1 MTANLLSKSGDKTR
15 FIQIGSMAEYGQ
27 SGVLSE
33 DLICQPNTPYGIA
46 KLQCTETALHYAEHF
61 DRRVSILR
69 LFGVFGSAEPRH
81 RLIPSIVNSA
91 NKNEPLL
98 LSDGLQIRDFVHL
111 AHVCRCIAYILTTD
125 AFNGQIVNIGSG
137 EGISIKQLILS
148 LINEGLLE
156 RDLPKFDA
164 IPRRKTDEDMLV
176 ADVSKLRNVIKEKPL
191 HVLDYLRCRLS
202 MQNS

>member
-1 MTANLLSKSGDKTR
+1 
-15 FIQIGSMAEYGQ
+15 MALRNCNALKQ
-27 SGVLSE
+27 R
-33 DLICQPNTPYGIA
+33 
-46 KLQCTETALHYAEHF
+46 CTMLEHF

-98 LSDGLQIRDFVHL
+98 LSDGLQIKRLVHL

-164 IPRRKTDEDMLV
+164 IPRRKTQTCLSLTFQ
-176 ADVSKLRNVIKEKPL
+176 AAKRYKRKAIT
-191 HVLDYLRCRLS
+191 CIRLFKV
-202 MQNS
+202 QIINAKFLN